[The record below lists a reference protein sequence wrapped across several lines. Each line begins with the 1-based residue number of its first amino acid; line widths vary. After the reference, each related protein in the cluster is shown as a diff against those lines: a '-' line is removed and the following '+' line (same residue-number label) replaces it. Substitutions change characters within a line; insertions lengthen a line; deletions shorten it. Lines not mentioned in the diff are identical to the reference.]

1 MVVWQPSDYRQVVQV
16 MVVWQ
21 PSDYRKV
28 IQPIVVWQL
37 SGYKEVAQVA
47 NVDVIAVR
55 QLSGSRQGTQ
65 RSVSSV

>member
-1 MVVWQPSDYRQVVQV
+1 

-47 NVDVIAVR
+47 NVDVMAVR

-65 RSVSSV
+65 PIS